1 MHRTRTART
10 RGKVEGSLFRGLES
24 TQRVAVKEEI
34 VTRCEL
40 PGEGESEEEAI
51 IDAWMESSVTENGMV
66 DGQGG
71 GGVRSPEG
79 NTVCSRVRGSF

>member
-24 TQRVAVKEEI
+24 TQRVAAKEEI

-40 PGEGESEEEAI
+40 PSEGESEEEAI
-51 IDAWMESSVTENGMV
+51 IDAWMESTVTENGMV
-66 DGQGG
+66 DGQ

-79 NTVCSRVRGSF
+79 NTVCSPVRGSF